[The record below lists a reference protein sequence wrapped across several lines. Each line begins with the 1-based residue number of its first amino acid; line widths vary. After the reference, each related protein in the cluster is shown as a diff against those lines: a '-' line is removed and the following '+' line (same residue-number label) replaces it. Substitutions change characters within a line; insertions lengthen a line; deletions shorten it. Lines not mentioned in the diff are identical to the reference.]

1 MAHFDVALSISAD
14 EFSRLYQ
21 GQANSVFAH
30 TRDGRSIRFP
40 ARSLIAHL
48 SRSGVRGHFRITVDS
63 SNRLVDVSRL
73 S

>member
-1 MAHFDVALSISAD
+1 MPHFDVALSISAD

-40 ARSLIAHL
+40 ARSLIGHL
-48 SRSGVRGHFRITVDS
+48 TRSGVKGHFRITVDAD
-63 SNRLVDVSRL
+63 NRLLEVARL
-73 S
+73 A